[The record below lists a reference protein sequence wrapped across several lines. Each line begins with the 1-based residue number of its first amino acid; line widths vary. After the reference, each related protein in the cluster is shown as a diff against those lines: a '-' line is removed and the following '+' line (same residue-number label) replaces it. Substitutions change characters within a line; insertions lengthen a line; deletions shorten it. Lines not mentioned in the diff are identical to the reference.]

1 MNVTPLID
9 VLLVLIIIFL
19 VVMPSLSHGLKTSV
33 PETSDQKPAAP
44 RDDIVV
50 TVVGNGTVRLNQES
64 VALEDLDGRLK
75 AVFKNAANH
84 AIFVRADK
92 DLDFQQI
99 ADMMNKDGGIDR
111 VALMGNKA
119 EARSVGVVLG
129 SNSWARI
136 SHIFSSALES
146 FSSSSSRESSAPC
159 SSGIF

>member
-1 MNVTPLID
+1 MAMSVGGGSHRKAEMNVTPLID

-33 PETSDQKPAAP
+33 PETSDQKPSTP

-50 TVVGNGTVRLNQES
+50 TVVGNGIVRLNQES

-92 DLDFQQI
+92 DLDFQQVAEVIDI
-99 ADMMNKDGGIDR
+99 AKGAGLDR
-111 VALMGNKA
+111 VALMTQ
-119 EARSVGVVLG
+119 
-129 SNSWARI
+129 
-136 SHIFSSALES
+136 
-146 FSSSSSRESSAPC
+146 
-159 SSGIF
+159 

>member
-1 MNVTPLID
+1 MAMSVGGGSHQKAEMNVTPLID

-33 PETSDQKPAAP
+33 PETSDKKSTTP

-50 TVVGNGTVRLNQES
+50 TVVGNGMVRLNQES

-92 DLDFQQI
+92 DLDFQQVAEVIDI
-99 ADMMNKDGGIDR
+99 AKGAGLDR
-111 VALMGNKA
+111 FALMTQ
-119 EARSVGVVLG
+119 
-129 SNSWARI
+129 
-136 SHIFSSALES
+136 
-146 FSSSSSRESSAPC
+146 
-159 SSGIF
+159 

>member
-1 MNVTPLID
+1 MELSLGQQCQKGPRSAQQMAISVGGGSHQKAEMNVTPLID

-33 PETSDQKPAAP
+33 PETSDQKPSTP

-64 VALEDLDGRLK
+64 VALKDLDGRLK

-92 DLDFQQI
+92 DLDFQQVAEVIDI
-99 ADMMNKDGGIDR
+99 AKGAGLDR
-111 VALMGNKA
+111 VASMTQ
-119 EARSVGVVLG
+119 
-129 SNSWARI
+129 
-136 SHIFSSALES
+136 
-146 FSSSSSRESSAPC
+146 
-159 SSGIF
+159 